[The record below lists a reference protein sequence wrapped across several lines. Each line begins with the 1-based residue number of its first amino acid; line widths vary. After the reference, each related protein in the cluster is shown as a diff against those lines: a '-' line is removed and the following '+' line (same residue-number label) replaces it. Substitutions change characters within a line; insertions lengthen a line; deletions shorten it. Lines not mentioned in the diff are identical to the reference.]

1 MEIWSGGAVEGAV
14 ATDSWRSVQREGEAR
29 VFDLHGRLERRGW
42 VFVLLLLLLM
52 LLLMLLTANNIDF
65 ERGRGGQESE

>member
-14 ATDSWRSVQREGEAR
+14 TTDSWRSVQREGEAR

-42 VFVLLLLLLM
+42 GFVLLLLLM
-52 LLLMLLTANNIDF
+52 LLLMLLTANNIDLGG
-65 ERGRGGQESE
+65 GRARE